1 MVRPSPCV
9 ANWHQSDAALSFHV
23 PRSICGK
30 ARSHLSRMMAQH
42 CNAPAGPASDYRR
55 EAPKEIGQRPMR
67 KLQSCATALPSI
79 FHHPSHRSDVR

>member
-42 CNAPAGPASDYRR
+42 CNAPAVPHLITTRRLQKKSDKASD
-55 EAPKEIGQRPMR
+55 AQTTN
-67 KLQSCATALPSI
+67 LCNSATQHISPSVPPI
-79 FHHPSHRSDVR
+79 